1 MQIRFGA
8 IEKFST
14 IDYPGKLACVLFLK
28 GCNFRCGFCYNKQL
42 VLPELLDSRQDIPE
56 KEIQEFLD
64 SRKGL
69 LDSVVVSGGEPT
81 IYGLK
86 LIQLFKTIKD
96 KGYLV
101 KLDTN
106 GSNPKLVKT
115 LIEMGLVDYI
125 AMDLKDD
132 FENYNRYTRVQA
144 SKVKQC
150 LELLK
155 VASVP
160 HEFRV
165 TTHPQ
170 LSLEGF
176 REIIKLTEGQKLFVQ
191 DFMNVNT
198 IQDYKNCNTI
208 YSKLSSDSK
217 DYILR

>member
-1 MQIRFGA
+1 MDIRFGA

-64 SRKGL
+64 NRKGL

-81 IYGLK
+81 IYGPK
-86 LIQLFKTIKD
+86 LIQFFKDIKD

-115 LIEMGLVDYI
+115 LIELGLVDYI
-125 AMDLKDD
+125 AMDLKDG
-132 FENYNRYTRVQA
+132 FENYSKYTSVQV

-155 VASVP
+155 VTSVP

-176 REIIKLTEGQKLFVQ
+176 REIIKLTKGQKLFVQ
-191 DFMNVNT
+191 DFVNINT
-198 IQDYKNCNTI
+198 IQEYKECNTI